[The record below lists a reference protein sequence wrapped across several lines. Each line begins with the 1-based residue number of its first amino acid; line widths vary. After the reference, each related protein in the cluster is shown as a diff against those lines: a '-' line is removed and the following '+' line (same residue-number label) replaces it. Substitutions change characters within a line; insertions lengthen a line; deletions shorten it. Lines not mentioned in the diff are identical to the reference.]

1 MANNAIHCKTIE
13 IGVFIAPPLR
23 EGKRQRMEYLNGLID
38 LPWWGYGLVTL
49 GLTHITIAAV
59 TIFLHRHQ
67 AHRALDLHPI
77 ASHFFRFW
85 LWLTTSMIT
94 KEWAAIHRKHHA
106 RCETEDDPHSPQV
119 LGLKKVLWQGAELYR
134 AAAEDRALVEKYGH
148 GTPDDWLEHNLY
160 TPHNNWGP
168 TLMAVINLVL
178 FGPMGLT
185 IWAIQMVWIPFWA
198 AGVVNGIGHYWGY
211 RNFENE
217 DAATNLVPWGI
228 LIGGEELHNNHHT
241 FGTSAKL
248 SYKWFEFDIGWMYIR
263 ILAFLGLA
271 TVRRIAPVLQQGEA
285 RAQLD
290 AAALQALIANRY
302 AIAARYA
309 RTLKAEWRMEIDLL
323 CAQATL
329 PDFHGIYLPKKMK
342 VWLKQDAKD
351 TPTEERAALAQVLAH
366 SPKLAT
372 IYTMRQE
379 LTHLWERSSRT
390 KDELVQDMQDWC
402 ARAEASGIRQLREF
416 SVSLRSLA

>member
-1 MANNAIHCKTIE
+1 MAIFFDEGT
-13 IGVFIAPPLR
+13 VFGSSTVKLCA
-23 EGKRQRMEYLNGLID
+23 
-38 LPWWGYGLVTL
+38 LP
-49 GLTHITIAAV
+49 
-59 TIFLHRHQ
+59 Q
-67 AHRALDLHPI
+67 
-77 ASHFFRFW
+77 HFFQ
-85 LWLTTSMIT
+85 
-94 KEWAAIHRKHHA
+94 
-106 RCETEDDPHSPQV
+106 PQH
-119 LGLKKVLWQGAELYR
+119 LR
-134 AAAEDRALVEKYGH
+134 AMGV
-148 GTPDDWLEHNLY
+148 
-160 TPHNNWGP
+160 
-168 TLMAVINLVL
+168 V
-178 FGPMGLT
+178 FG
-185 IWAIQMVWIPFWA
+185 FA